1 MWRLSQGQTLTR
13 RGWDGEYL
21 VYNDL
26 SGDTHL
32 LGELA
37 VELLLALQNGA
48 HDEAALAAALDLS
61 ADPEQHAFL
70 RGLLAELSSL
80 SLIDTVAC

>member
-1 MWRLSQGQTLTR
+1 MWCLSPGQLLTR

-37 VELLLALQNGA
+37 VELLLALRQGA
-48 HDEAALAAALDLS
+48 QDESALAAELELP
-61 ADPEQHAFL
+61 ADPEQYAVLHD
-70 RGLLAELSSL
+70 LLAELAGL

>member
-1 MWRLSQGQTLTR
+1 MWCLTPGQLLTR

-37 VELLLALQNGA
+37 VELLLALQQGER
-48 HDEAALAAALDLS
+48 DERALAAELELPD
-61 ADPEQHAFL
+61 DPEQHAFL
-70 RGLLAELSSL
+70 QDLLSELASI
-80 SLIDTVAC
+80 SLIDKLAC

>member
-1 MWRLSQGQTLTR
+1 MWCLSPGQLLTH

-37 VELLLALQNGA
+37 VELLLALRQGA
-48 HDEAALAAALDLS
+48 RDESALAAELALS
-61 ADPEQHAFL
+61 ADPEQYAFL
-70 RGLLAELSSL
+70 HDLLTELAGL
-80 SLIDTVAC
+80 SLIDKLAC